1 MNETINTVNETRFKK
16 NLKFMLKF
24 AKQQNYGKLLN
35 PLHWK
40 MNMIFLKSI
49 LSCKTLLLNIIKK
62 TLNNSSRETLVGN
75 KYKMINTVKNY
86 SPNIEKNLPFMK
98 H

>member
-1 MNETINTVNETRFKK
+1 
-16 NLKFMLKF
+16 MLRF
-24 AKQQNYGKLLN
+24 AKQQNYGKLSN

-40 MNMIFLKSI
+40 MNMILLKPV

-75 KYKMINTVKNY
+75 KYKMINTVKSY
-86 SPNIEKNLPFMK
+86 SPNIEKILPYMK

>member
-1 MNETINTVNETRFKK
+1 MS
-16 NLKFMLKF
+16 L
-24 AKQQNYGKLLN
+24 
-35 PLHWK
+35 
-40 MNMIFLKSI
+40 
-49 LSCKTLLLNIIKK
+49 KK

-86 SPNIEKNLPFMK
+86 SPDIEKILPFMK